1 MNLASVLVCI
11 VIIFL
16 LCNLPRLVIN
26 LAEFLM
32 SSSINQCPDFKP
44 PSWVIC
50 LTSFMHLTLVI
61 NSSSNFIIYAFMG
74 TLFQKVERGKCSKLI
89 YNIYNCRS

>member
-16 LCNLPRLVIN
+16 LCHLPRLVIN

-32 SSSINQCPDFKP
+32 SSSINECPDFKP
-44 PSWVIC
+44 PGWVVC
-50 LTSFMHLTLVI
+50 LTSFMHWTLII

-74 TLFQKVERGKCSKLI
+74 TLFRKVMKDKI
-89 YNIYNCRS
+89 HRSDNT